1 MPGYEVVGK
10 KEKEAV
16 DRLFEEGG
24 VLFRHG
30 FDKRRKH
37 FHVIELQTE
46 FAKWMGMK
54 CALATTSGTSA
65 LKVGLKTLGIK
76 PGDEVITSAFTF
88 VATVEA
94 ILDCGA
100 KPIVVN
106 VDETLNINPTEIERV
121 ITKKTRGIIP
131 VHMLGAAA
139 RMDEIMAIARR
150 HKLAVL
156 EDNCES
162 LGAKWNGRYL
172 GFQGDFSA
180 ISLDFGK
187 MVTCGDGGML
197 FTNSQKLF
205 KLAEEYHDHGHM
217 NNPKFPRG
225 KDTHRIYGFNFRM
238 TELQAVV
245 AKVQLKKLDWMLAI
259 NKSNYQFLQNS
270 LTGIGGI
277 TWRTIPKQCIPSYDT
292 LIFHLPSKKMAYK
305 FAEFMT
311 AEGLG
316 TKNIPSAMEWHF
328 AGFWDHMTQE
338 MGFSNKKQLW
348 QKLLPT
354 YNILSRSIA
363 LPINVLTTKEEL
375 GETAKKLQTI
385 AKEIL

>member
-1 MPGYEVVGK
+1 MPGYEVIGK
-10 KEKEAV
+10 EEKEAV

-65 LKVGLKTLGIK
+65 LKVGLKTLGVM

-88 VATVEA
+88 VATMEA

-100 KPIVVN
+100 RPVVVN
-106 VDETLNINPTEIERV
+106 VEETMNIDPGQIEKA
-121 ITKKTRGIIP
+121 ITKKTRAIVP
-131 VHMLGAAA
+131 VHMLGVAAK
-139 RMDEIMAIARR
+139 MDEIMAIARK
-150 HKLAVL
+150 HKLSVL

-162 LGAKWNGRYL
+162 LGAKWNGKYL
-172 GFQGDFSA
+172 GFQGDFSV

-187 MVTCGDGGML
+187 MATCGDGGML

-225 KDTHRIYGFNFRM
+225 KDTHRIFGFNYRM

-245 AKVQLKKLDWMLAI
+245 AKEQLKKLNWML
-259 NKSNYQFLQNS
+259 NKNKEHYQFLQKALSN
-270 LTGIGGI
+270 INGI
-277 TWRTIPKQCIPSYDT
+277 TFRAIPEKCTPSFDT
-292 LIFHLPSKKMAYK
+292 LIFHLPSKNQADL
-305 FAEFMT
+305 FADLMT
-311 AEGLG
+311 KEGLG

-328 AGFWDHMTQE
+328 AGFWDHMTTE
-338 MGFSNKKQLW
+338 MGFLDKKQLW
-348 QKLLPT
+348 TKLLPT
-354 YNILSRSIA
+354 YELLSRSIA

-375 GETAKKLQTI
+375 HNMGEKLNRI
-385 AKEIL
+385 AKTVF